1 MHILNVHGIKVP
13 VEDGDISPVIWQSIV
28 SGSYEAK
35 EAKRVAAV
43 VKPNDRVLEL
53 GSGLSVITTL
63 ISRVEGVKVWAVE
76 ANPATVVLGQRVLV
90 ANGVGNVTLTQ
101 GLLTAGPA
109 TEYTFYVRKD
119 LWMSSM
125 DQNQGPYE
133 QTITLSSSNID
144 DFILANAINVLFMD
158 IEGAEKDLLVGAELP
173 GIQRIFIELHDHLYG
188 LDGIRRITQALAL
201 RGFAYDP
208 RASFGSCVLFAQ
220 DDGPREYQ
228 SEASNEIFK

>member
-1 MHILNVHGIKVP
+1 MHILNVHGVKVP
-13 VEDGDISPVIWQSIV
+13 VEDGDISPVIWRALE

-43 VKPNDRVLEL
+43 VKPNDHVLEL

-63 ISRVEGVKVWAVE
+63 ISRIEGVKVWAVE
-76 ANPATVVLGQRVLV
+76 ANPATVALGQRVLA
-90 ANGVGNVTLTQ
+90 ANDVNNVSLTQ
-101 GLLTAGPA
+101 GLFTSGPA
-109 TEYTFYVRKD
+109 SRHTFYVRKD

-125 DQNQGPYE
+125 DQDQGPYE

-144 DFILANAINVLFMD
+144 DFITAHAINVLFMD

-220 DDGPREYQ
+220 DDGRREYQ
-228 SEASNEIFK
+228 SEASNENFK

>member
-1 MHILNVHGIKVP
+1 MHILNVHGVKVP
-13 VEDGDISPVIWQSIV
+13 VKDGDISPVIWQSIV

-63 ISRVEGVKVWAVE
+63 ISRIEGVKVWAVE
-76 ANPATVVLGQRVLV
+76 ANPTTVDLGQRVLA
-90 ANGVGNVTLTQ
+90 ANGVGNVALTQ

-119 LWMSSM
+119 LWMSSL

-133 QTITLSSSNID
+133 QAITLASSNID
-144 DFILANAINVLFMD
+144 DFIADHAINVLFMD
-158 IEGAEKDLLVGAELP
+158 IEGAERDLLVGAELT

-220 DDGPREYQ
+220 DDGPREFQ
-228 SEASNEIFK
+228 SEASNENFK